1 MWDTKAEFGVQAQ
14 DKGWCRCRRG
24 QDAGTDGGCG
34 MEAAQAGYGAHAGFG
49 MQIWHARLGMQMQDL
64 GCRCGMQ
71 DANARCKEWDA
82 QGRMWDERFRCR
94 AWNAGHRVQIQ
105 DLGCRCGM
113 QDADV
118 ECRMQMQDAWRR
130 MWDEECR
137 CRTWGE
143 GADEGFG
150 MQESHRML
158 IQGMGVGCTSWRVQL
173 WDRRDGMQN
182 PGCRS
187 GMQGAGAGFRMEM
200 WGTNE
205 APGW

>member
-1 MWDTKAEFGVQAQ
+1 
-14 DKGWCRCRRG
+14 
-24 QDAGTDGGCG
+24 
-34 MEAAQAGYGAHAGFG
+34 
-49 MQIWHARLGMQMQDL
+49 
-64 GCRCGMQ
+64 
-71 DANARCKEWDA
+71 
-82 QGRMWDERFRCR
+82 
-94 AWNAGHRVQIQ
+94 
-105 DLGCRCGM
+105 M

-118 ECRMQMQDAWRR
+118 ECRMQMQDPWCR

-150 MQESHRML
+150 MQESHGML

-173 WDRRDGMQN
+173 WDRRDGMQT

-187 GMQGAGAGFRMEM
+187 GMQGVGAGFRMEM